1 MDSCSAGEGCS
12 GFLVLLEIIARLIVA
27 YPYVVLPVI
36 GVIFYIAYKN
46 AQPKD
51 SK

>member
-27 YPYVVLPVI
+27 YPYMAALAI

-46 AQPKD
+46 AQPK
-51 SK
+51 